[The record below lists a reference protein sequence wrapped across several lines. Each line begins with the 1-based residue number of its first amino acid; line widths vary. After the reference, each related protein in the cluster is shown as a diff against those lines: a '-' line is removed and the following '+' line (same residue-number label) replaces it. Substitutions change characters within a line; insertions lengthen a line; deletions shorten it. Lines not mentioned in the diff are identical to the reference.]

1 MYKLTRNP
9 GFIKGVILK
18 SISNQTPFYM
28 TYCTNRPPQPL
39 HPPGPD
45 PLRVPSDP
53 RIAQRRSLMA
63 WIKDA
68 EGLGEETV
76 FSSQVELA
84 SVGKIAG
91 AWWVWLWMS
100 WVAPPCKKDA
110 IVTSRIVLNF
120 LEGGGQPKVS
130 VGNLGVVEVLEKHFG
145 EWRDVGTIGVFWTR
159 FGCVV

>member
-76 FSSQVELA
+76 FSSQV
-84 SVGKIAG
+84 
-91 AWWVWLWMS
+91 
-100 WVAPPCKKDA
+100 D
-110 IVTSRIVLNF
+110 
-120 LEGGGQPKVS
+120 
-130 VGNLGVVEVLEKHFG
+130 LGRLEKSRVLG
-145 EWRDVGTIGVFWTR
+145 WYGLLWLGLPPRAKRMPSSPAGL
-159 FGCVV
+159 C